1 VPAALAVPVAVAAPV
16 LLPLLY
22 GPAFRAA
29 IVPTWILLVGMAG
42 GAVYGVLTAFLS
54 GIGRPGL
61 TSIAQGAGLA
71 VTVALDLTLIPH
83 LGIVGASIASTLS
96 YLTTAGSRGQRAQDQ
111 ETRAGTQQPG
121 EQPVPKSPA
130 PPTARTH
137 LTAEAPQ

>member
-1 VPAALAVPVAVAAPV
+1 
-16 LLPLLY
+16 
-22 GPAFRAA
+22 
-29 IVPTWILLVGMAG
+29 
-42 GAVYGVLTAFLS
+42 
-54 GIGRPGL
+54 
-61 TSIAQGAGLA
+61 

-96 YLTTAGSRGQRAQDQ
+96 YLTTAGVLVICFRKTTAGSRGQRARDQ